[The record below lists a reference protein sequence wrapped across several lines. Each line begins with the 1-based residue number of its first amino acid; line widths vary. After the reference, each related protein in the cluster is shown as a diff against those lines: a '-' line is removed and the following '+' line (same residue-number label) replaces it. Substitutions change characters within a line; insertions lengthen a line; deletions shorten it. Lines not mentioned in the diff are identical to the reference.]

1 MLNSEIL
8 ALSEDCINQLRLSSN
23 TMVSRYHQNNKLYPV
38 NDFPVP
44 GYLGK
49 LSGLM
54 ELNFKNDFTANT
66 YELNFV
72 DLYH

>member
-1 MLNSEIL
+1 
-8 ALSEDCINQLRLSSN
+8 
-23 TMVSRYHQNNKLYPV
+23 MVSRYHQNNKLYPV

-66 YELNFV
+66 YEFKFV